1 MARLKTLYEKEVVPK
16 LKKEFGIE
24 NPMAVPRVVR
34 VICNIGLGE
43 APRQA
48 KLMDQAVEELA
59 AITGQR
65 PTVRKARKS
74 IAQFKLRVGM
84 QIGCAVTLRRDRMY
98 EFLDRLVNIAL
109 PRVRD
114 FRGLSPKGF
123 DGRGN
128 FTMGIRDHSIFP
140 EIDYTKVETPKG
152 MNVTVVTTAET
163 DDQARLLL
171 AGARLPVC
179 ERLGGR
185 CGSYLSHCQVAAA
198 AEVPRAAP

>member
-24 NPMAVPRVVR
+24 NPMAVPRIVR
-34 VICNIGLGE
+34 VVCNIGLGE

-48 KLMDQAVEELA
+48 KLMDQAVGELA

-65 PTVRKARKS
+65 PTIRKARKS
-74 IAQFKLRVGM
+74 IAQFKLRAGM
-84 QIGCAVTLRRDRMY
+84 PIGCAVTLRRDRMY

-114 FRGLSPKGF
+114 FRGLSTRSF

-128 FTMGIRDHSIFP
+128 YSMGVKEQMIFP
-140 EIDYTKVETPKG
+140 EINYDQVEQIHG
-152 MNVTVVTTAET
+152 MDITFVTTT
-163 DDQARLLL
+163 DKDDQALALLREL
-171 AGARLPVC
+171 GMPFRGDEKPVVVK
-179 ERLGGR
+179 
-185 CGSYLSHCQVAAA
+185 H
-198 AEVPRAAP
+198 

>member
-1 MARLKTLYEKEVVPK
+1 MARLKTRYETEVVPR
-16 LKKEFGIE
+16 LRKEFGIE

-34 VICNIGLGE
+34 VVCNIGLGE

-65 PTVRKARKS
+65 PTIRKARKS

-171 AGARLPVC
+171 Q
-179 ERLGGR
+179 ELGFPFAKG
-185 CGSYLSHCQVAAA
+185 
-198 AEVPRAAP
+198 

>member
-1 MARLKTLYEKEVVPK
+1 MARLKTLYEKDVVPK
-16 LKKEFGIE
+16 LRKEFGIE

-152 MNVTVVTTAET
+152 MNVTVVTTART

-171 AGARLPVC
+171 Q
-179 ERLGGR
+179 ELGFPFAKG
-185 CGSYLSHCQVAAA
+185 
-198 AEVPRAAP
+198 

>member
-1 MARLKTLYEKEVVPK
+1 MARLKEKYEKEVIPK
-16 LKKEFGIE
+16 LEKEFGIS
-24 NPMAVPRVVR
+24 NAMAVPRITRVV
-34 VICNIGLGE
+34 CNLGLGE
-43 APRQA
+43 APRNN
-48 KLMDQAVEELA
+48 KLMDQAVDELT

-65 PTVRKARKS
+65 PTIRKARRS
-74 IAQFKLRVGM
+74 IAQFKLRAGM

-98 EFLDRLVNIAL
+98 EFIDRLINISL

-152 MNVTVVTTAET
+152 MNVTVVTTART
-163 DDQARLLL
+163 DDQARFLLQ
-171 AGARLPVC
+171 
-179 ERLGGR
+179 ELGFPFAKG
-185 CGSYLSHCQVAAA
+185 
-198 AEVPRAAP
+198 

>member
-1 MARLKTLYEKEVVPK
+1 MARLKKLYETEVVPK
-16 LKKEFGIE
+16 LRKEFGIE
-24 NPMAVPRVVR
+24 NPMAVPRIVR
-34 VICNIGLGE
+34 VVCNIGLGE

-65 PTVRKARKS
+65 PTIRKARKS

-84 QIGCAVTLRRDRMY
+84 EIGCAVTLRRDRMY

-152 MNVTVVTTAET
+152 MNITVVTTAKT
-163 DDQARLLL
+163 DDQARFLLQ
-171 AGARLPVC
+171 
-179 ERLGGR
+179 ELGFPF
-185 CGSYLSHCQVAAA
+185 AKA
-198 AEVPRAAP
+198 

>member
-1 MARLKTLYEKEVVPK
+1 MARMKTLYEKDVVPK

-24 NPMAVPRVVR
+24 NPMAVPRVTR
-34 VICNIGLGE
+34 VVCNIGLGE
-43 APRQA
+43 APRNS
-48 KLMDQAVEELA
+48 KLMDQAVDELA

-65 PTVRKARKS
+65 PTIRKARKS

-84 QIGCAVTLRRDRMY
+84 QIGCAVTLRRERMY

-109 PRVRD
+109 PRVRH

-128 FTMGIRDHSIFP
+128 YTMGLRDHSIFP

-163 DDQARLLL
+163 DDQARFLLQ
-171 AGARLPVC
+171 
-179 ERLGGR
+179 ELGFPFAKG
-185 CGSYLSHCQVAAA
+185 
-198 AEVPRAAP
+198 

>member
-1 MARLKTLYEKEVVPK
+1 MARLKEKYEKEVIPK
-16 LKKEFGIE
+16 LEKEFGIS
-24 NPMAVPRVVR
+24 NAMAVPRITRVV
-34 VICNIGLGE
+34 CNLGLGE
-43 APRQA
+43 APRNN
-48 KLMDQAVEELA
+48 KLMDQAVDELM

-65 PTVRKARKS
+65 PTVRKARRS
-74 IAQFKLRVGM
+74 IAQFKLRAGM

-98 EFLDRLVNIAL
+98 EFLDRLINISL

-152 MNVTVVTTAET
+152 MNVTVVTTART
-163 DDQARLLL
+163 DDQARFLLQ
-171 AGARLPVC
+171 
-179 ERLGGR
+179 ELGFPFVKG
-185 CGSYLSHCQVAAA
+185 
-198 AEVPRAAP
+198 